1 MIIPLHSSPQRDS
14 RRWGASSAVR
24 WAAKKQTCCCCKL
37 LMDSYHV
44 HKRTYFLVLGLQFLS
59 LRVWEFTQ
67 LVNMWLTRSYVM
79 NTKRGHMKAS
89 VLSPSPTQPLPTTTH
104 HHPKCSKSLICIAI
118 SRFRHIQG
126 AEGFQLSGLRIK
138 SLLFGDGVTMVTS
151 MYSNLQFVLGSVL
164 GLQSCTGQVTGKAGT
179 ISTVTGK
186 SYWSVL
192 VKRESWE

>member
-44 HKRTYFLVLGLQFLS
+44 HKRTYFLVLELQFLS

-79 NTKRGHMKAS
+79 NAKRGHMNAS
-89 VLSPSPTQPLPTTTH
+89 VFPHPATTTH
-104 HHPKCSKSLICIAI
+104 HHPKCSKSLVCIAI
-118 SRFRHIQG
+118 SRFRRIQG
-126 AEGFQLSGLRIK
+126 AEGFQFSALRIK
-138 SLLFGDGVTMVTS
+138 SLLFGDGVAMLTS
-151 MYSNLQFVLGSVL
+151 MYSNLQFVLGHVLGSVL
-164 GLQSCTGQVTGKAGT
+164 PT
-179 ISTVTGK
+179 
-186 SYWSVL
+186 
-192 VKRESWE
+192 